1 MDFPKADTFP
11 QSIIREHSMG
21 PNPLKLCE
29 ELLGHA
35 EIPAGS
41 VVLDLGSG
49 AGLTSAL
56 MAREC
61 GFTVYAAD
69 LWSDPSD
76 NMRFFEEMGLTNRQ
90 AVPLKEDAT
99 ALPFAH
105 GFFDAVVSVDSYNY
119 FGRDP
124 LYLGEH
130 LLPLVSRGGELLFAI
145 PGMARDCHDDLPACL
160 LASWTPEQLDYMHD
174 MAWWRANLEQTGDAE
189 ILDMREMTCT
199 HEAWADWL
207 ECDNEYAAGDRAA
220 VEAGDLTYLNTTAV
234 RYPSSTTLL
243 VLDVMPTLAYQ
254 TARRTKSIQAKVAVA
269 AFVAAFSVLMV
280 AGRLFSG
287 VHWATDIVGSILLAA
302 GLFTMYRYAVAR
314 ADARLATARSEG

>member
-1 MDFPKADTFP
+1 MNFPKADTFP
-11 QSIIREHSMG
+11 QSIMRERSMG

-29 ELLGHA
+29 ELLGYA
-35 EIPAGS
+35 DIPEGS

-90 AVPLKEDAT
+90 AVPLKADAT

-124 LYLGEH
+124 LYLGEQ
-130 LLPLVSRGGELLFAI
+130 
-145 PGMARDCHDDLPACL
+145 ARDRHDDLPACL

-220 VEAGDLTYLNTTAV
+220 VEAGALAYLNTIAV
-234 RYPSSTTLL
+234 RL
-243 VLDVMPTLAYQ
+243 
-254 TARRTKSIQAKVAVA
+254 RR
-269 AFVAAFSVLMV
+269 
-280 AGRLFSG
+280 R
-287 VHWATDIVGSILLAA
+287 
-302 GLFTMYRYAVAR
+302 
-314 ADARLATARSEG
+314 